1 MIYKINTVP
10 KSEFKGEIVK
20 HLDADKYLRWLAGV
34 VFTSNYDG
42 FVHNYALYRNHET
55 GLLKSFRGITTRR
68 GEETFTGIGWM
79 PIMSEY
85 KGLIP

>member
-1 MIYKINTVP
+1 M
-10 KSEFKGEIVK
+10 
-20 HLDADKYLRWLAGV
+20 DADKYLRWLAGI

-55 GLLKSFRGITTRR
+55 GLFEVIPWDYDATW
-68 GEETFTGIGWM
+68 EETFMVIGWR